1 MFNHTQAITLPWRIT
16 RRRQF
21 IARVHHCGPPLHD

>member
-1 MFNHTQAITLPWRIT
+1 MFAIAHHAELPSRIS

-21 IARVHHCGPPLHD
+21 IARVHHCGPPTAT

>member
-1 MFNHTQAITLPWRIT
+1 MFAIAHHAELPSRIS

-21 IARVHHCGPPLHD
+21 IARVHHCGPPAPM

>member
-1 MFNHTQAITLPWRIT
+1 MFSLARLIELPSRIT

-21 IARVHHCGPPLHD
+21 IVRVHHCGPPQPA

>member
-1 MFNHTQAITLPWRIT
+1 MFSVTHQVEPPCRIS

-21 IARVHHCGPPLHD
+21 IARVHHCGPPHFA